1 MAKKKYIRGTK
12 LKAPMYSPV
21 FRRVEEAKRETP
33 SKPSPE
39 RRPRE
44 YDLNRLDRGGTN
56 VGGIWELSLAPFE
69 ALIHLAE
76 VVKERAQAEL
86 LEKPGLEDEILD
98 LRILLESDQ
107 ITVEE
112 YQRRE
117 RELKTKYE
125 KR

>member
-1 MAKKKYIRGTK
+1 MARKYIRRTN

-21 FRRVEEAKRETP
+21 FRGVKEVKREKP
-33 SKPSPE
+33 SKPPPG
-39 RRPRE
+39 RHPRE
-44 YDLNRLDRGGTN
+44 YDLNRLDRGG
-56 VGGIWELSLAPFE
+56 IWELSLFPFE
-69 ALIHLAE
+69 GLSILAE
-76 VVKERAQAEL
+76 EVKERAQAEL

-117 RELKTKYE
+117 AEIRAKYE
-125 KR
+125 KG

>member
-12 LKAPMYSPV
+12 LKAPMFSPV
-21 FRRVEEAKRETP
+21 FRRVEEVKREKP
-33 SKPSPE
+33 SKPPAG

-44 YDLNRLDRGGTN
+44 YDLNRLDRGSTD
-56 VGGIWELSLAPFE
+56 VGGLWELSLAPFE
-69 ALIHLAE
+69 SLSYIAE
-76 VVKERAQAEL
+76 EVKERAEAEL

-98 LRILLESDQ
+98 LRTLLESDQ
-107 ITVEE
+107 IGDEE

-117 RELKTKYE
+117 KEIRAKYE

>member
-21 FRRVEEAKRETP
+21 FRRAEEAKRETP
-33 SKPSPE
+33 SKPSAG

-44 YDLNRLDRGGTN
+44 YDLNRLDRGDTN
-56 VGGIWELSLAPFE
+56 VGGIWELSLFPFE
-69 ALIHLAE
+69 GLSALAE
-76 VVKERAQAEL
+76 EVKKRAQAEL

-117 RELKTKYE
+117 REIRAKYE

>member
-21 FRRVEEAKRETP
+21 LQRIEEAKRE
-33 SKPSPE
+33 KPSPPPPG

-44 YDLNRLDRGGTN
+44 YDLNRLDKGQTET
-56 VGGIWELSLAPFE
+56 GGIWELGLFPFE
-69 ALIHLAE
+69 GLTILAE
-76 VVKERAQAEL
+76 EVKERAQAEL

-117 RELKTKYE
+117 KEIRAKYE
-125 KR
+125 G

>member
-1 MAKKKYIRGTK
+1 MARKYIRRTN

-21 FRRVEEAKRETP
+21 FRGVKEVKREKP
-33 SKPSPE
+33 SKPPPG

-56 VGGIWELSLAPFE
+56 VGGIWELSLFPFE
-69 ALIHLAE
+69 GLSILAE
-76 VVKERAQAEL
+76 EVKERAQAEL

-117 RELKTKYE
+117 AEIRAKYE
-125 KR
+125 KG

>member
-21 FRRVEEAKRETP
+21 FRSVEKAKRETP
-33 SKPSPE
+33 SKPPPG

-56 VGGIWELSLAPFE
+56 VGGIWELFLAPFE
-69 ALIHLAE
+69 ALSHLAE
-76 VVKERAQAEL
+76 EVKERAQAEL

-98 LRILLESDQ
+98 LRTLLESDQ

-117 RELKTKYE
+117 RELRTKYE